1 MNENT
6 TLRTFKY
13 RLYPTKPQ
21 QAAMFETLRLTRTL
35 YNAGLEQRREAYR
48 KASKTLSAYDQQKEL
63 TALKAECPEFN
74 QVYSH
79 VLQDVFDRLDK
90 AYKAFFSRVKKGAKK
105 AGFPRF
111 KPRQRWDSFKY
122 KQCWDN
128 KKNTWTTC
136 GKPLDDGRRI
146 NVPKIGAVKIKFH
159 RPLEGKPKS
168 VQIVLDVDQWYA
180 VYICEVPKVT
190 LPATGSEVGIDVGT
204 TWFAI
209 TSDGEFEPN
218 STYLQSSLKKLR
230 VQSRT
235 LSRRK
240 KGGNRRRKAVQ
251 LVAKT
256 HRKIRRQRLNFHHET
271 ARKLVNAHDLI
282 AHEDLQVSNMVKS
295 NMVKSNLARSISD
308 VGWAQFFSILSL
320 KAESAGRKVIA
331 VDPRYTSQTCHE
343 CGHVCKKNRVSQ
355 ARSHCVQCGHSGN
368 ADVNAAKNILK
379 RARMSPS
386 GVNDKV
392 GNYVV
397 I

>member
-1 MNENT
+1 M
-6 TLRTFKY
+6 
-13 RLYPTKPQ
+13 
-21 QAAMFETLRLTRTL
+21 
-35 YNAGLEQRREAYR
+35 
-48 KASKTLSAYDQQKEL
+48 
-63 TALKAECPEFN
+63 
-74 QVYSH
+74 
-79 VLQDVFDRLDK
+79 FDRLDK

-230 VQSRT
+230 VQSR
-235 LSRRK
+235 
-240 KGGNRRRKAVQ
+240 
-251 LVAKT
+251 
-256 HRKIRRQRLNFHHET
+256 
-271 ARKLVNAHDLI
+271 KLVNAHDLI
-282 AHEDLQVSNMVKS
+282 AHEDLQVS

-355 ARSHCVQCGHSGN
+355 ARFVCVQCGHSGN